1 MPKSAVALF
10 YCILL
15 TWFEDF
21 WALICLFS
29 QLTLSLIILSI
40 MSVDSSIIV
49 ILGLL
54 MPFPTVQSS
63 SDIVSLATEFF
74 MYSISP
80 PHPPL
85 AAYSVAKDDVVIST
99 KGWVCISP
107 PEDIIC
113 VHLCRQPENG
123 EWWQQ
128 RGRKLLFLI
137 PYQLS
142 APYCSHLLLSQ
153 TITSVALFTRP
164 WYSSLPHLSTLLA
177 LSTGD
182 PQQQTHELE
191 NADELTHINR
201 LNLTVFQVKSTS
213 DLMSWITILMCRGKT
228 KCVFTCSSVSCI
240 CFI

>member
-1 MPKSAVALF
+1 
-10 YCILL
+10 
-15 TWFEDF
+15 
-21 WALICLFS
+21 
-29 QLTLSLIILSI
+29 
-40 MSVDSSIIV
+40 MSVDCSIIV

-54 MPFPTVQSS
+54 MPFPAVQSS
-63 SDIVSLATEFF
+63 SDIVSLATEFYT
-74 MYSISP
+74 YSTT

-113 VHLCRQPENG
+113 VLLCRQPENG

-128 RGRKLLFLI
+128 RGRKLLFLT

-153 TITSVALFTRP
+153 TITRVALFTQP
-164 WYSSLPHLSTLLA
+164 WHSISLPHPSTLLA

-182 PQQQTHELE
+182 PQQQMHELE
-191 NADELTHINR
+191 NADELTNINR
-201 LNLTVFQVKSTS
+201 SKLTVFQVKSTP
-213 DLMSWITILMCRGKT
+213 DLMSWITIFMCRWKT
-228 KCVFTCSSVSCI
+228 KCVSKCSSVLCI
-240 CFI
+240 CFILKRIL